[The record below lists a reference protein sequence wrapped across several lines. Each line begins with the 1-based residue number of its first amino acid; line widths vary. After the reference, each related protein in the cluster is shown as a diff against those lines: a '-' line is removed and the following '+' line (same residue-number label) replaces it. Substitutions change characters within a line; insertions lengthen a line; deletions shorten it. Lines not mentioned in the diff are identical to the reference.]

1 MIVDVDPLP
10 LEQVGEAWRRLAA
23 GSPRKIVLVP

>member
-1 MIVDVDPLP
+1 MNVDVDPLP